1 MSPYN
6 TPAYHSTSPTSH
18 GLPSDE
24 YKYLKRQQE
33 KSRLEWHLAKKH
45 LLPSPSSS
53 SSSCFSSSPSFPS
66 SSTYSSSS
74 FPSSLFCSS
83 FSSSSSSLSSPATTS
98 YHAPHNPPP
107 PNQTHRHPPPPPGP
121 NTHVKNAT
129 RKALASVFDSSTDD
143 MYEEWLRSRY
153 DDRVYRRVSSRR
165 DIDEYYNSDRAR
177 LNRGSGESIRMRY
190 HNMNGYGSRAS
201 ADDVGGP
208 RLGSKFSF
216 DSLDDA

>member
-1 MSPYN
+1 MSRLNYAHQILALIFKIVDEKVQLQSHPHHVQITMSPYN

-24 YKYLKRQQE
+24 Y
-33 KSRLEWHLAKKH
+33 
-45 LLPSPSSS
+45 
-53 SSSCFSSSPSFPS
+53 
-66 SSTYSSSS
+66 
-74 FPSSLFCSS
+74 
-83 FSSSSSSLSSPATTS
+83 
-98 YHAPHNPPP
+98 N
-107 PNQTHRHPPPPPGP
+107 
-121 NTHVKNAT
+121 
-129 RKALASVFDSSTDD
+129 TDD